1 MKQTYLL
8 YVDLYI
14 DEFYLKNNFFLI
26 NTFYGIAISQL
37 LPILA
42 STDFATKPQWWLLG
56 ECSVGVEQLI
66 LTGTITCHCCWCRF
80 VSPHCSEP
88 F

>member
-14 DEFYLKNNFFLI
+14 DEFYLKNNFFVI

-42 STDFATKPQWWLLG
+42 SIQTLPLSHSGGFW
-56 ECSVGVEQLI
+56 ENVQLV
-66 LTGTITCHCCWCRF
+66 W
-80 VSPHCSEP
+80 SS
-88 F
+88 